1 MKRLLPALLPAAVF
15 LFLLP
20 GLPAAW
26 ALLVLAM
33 PALWLA
39 FADQDDDDELDSA
52 STLMFTPAE
61 LEQIRKL
68 GVQDDDDEAG
78 TKTMMFMPAAA
89 APKAPPAAAAAPATK
104 PEAKPSE
111 VASTQFYMP
120 SVQPAGYQPHTT
132 DSMPVQPAGYQ
143 PHTTD
148 SMPVQPAGY
157 QPHTTD
163 SMPAQAAP
171 RQTQDRFQAQAA
183 PAPKPPAAPQEDL
196 GSASTMLFSAAD
208 IRADLAKATARTTGR
223 FTAPAAPEGG
233 TLMFGALEAPPLAER
248 LDEIESAKTMVFSA
262 AALGELQTQEDRGQP
277 EPAATDEGAR
287 TMLFGTNEVQAAVE
301 ELRRKM
307 GAEAEQ
313 GSQTVAF
320 MPAQGKT
327 KLDEAMELLR
337 QNAEEARPAPAPQP
351 QTKAQAAQVK
361 TPAAQVKA
369 PAAPSTASAE
379 FSFIPVG
386 QSSGRRRLVIALL
399 TLLVGA
405 AALGAAAWFLDWL

>member
-20 GLPAAW
+20 GVPAAW

-33 PALWLA
+33 PALWVA
-39 FADQDDDDELDSA
+39 FADDEDDELDSA

-78 TKTMMFMPAAA
+78 SKTMMFMPAAI
-89 APKAPPAAAAAPATK
+89 PKAPAPTPPAPAPVPQ
-104 PEAKPSE
+104 PEPKDLE
-111 VASTQFYMP
+111 TASTQFYMP
-120 SVQPAGYQPHTT
+120 SVQAPTYQPHTT
-132 DSMPVQPAGYQ
+132 DSL
-143 PHTTD
+143 
-148 SMPVQPAGY
+148 
-157 QPHTTD
+157 
-163 SMPAQAAP
+163 PAQAAP
-171 RQTQDRFQAQAA
+171 RQTQDRFQAQVE
-183 PAPKPPAAPQEDL
+183 PAPVPEPQATPQEDL

-208 IRADLAKATARTTGR
+208 IRADLAKATARSTGK
-223 FTAPAAPEGG
+223 FTAPTAPEGG
-233 TLMFGALEAPPLAER
+233 TLMFAAMAAPPLEER

-262 AALGELQTQEDRGQP
+262 AALGELPTREAP
-277 EPAATDEGAR
+277 SPSEPAADEGAR
-287 TMLFGTNEVQAAVE
+287 TMLFGTSEVQAAVD

-307 GAEAEQ
+307 GEEAEL

-337 QNAEEARPAPAPQP
+337 QNAEETMPPAAPQP
-351 QTKAQAAQVK
+351 RAAAAQPK
-361 TPAAQVKA
+361 ATAAQPKAPPTPA
-369 PAAPSTASAE
+369 TSALE
-379 FSFIPVG
+379 FSFIPAG
-386 QSSGRRRLVIALL
+386 QSPGRKRLVIALL
-399 TLLVGA
+399 ALLVGA